1 VRFER
6 DGLAVWWGTG
16 DAPAPVDVEVG
27 RAGVSATVAAWPAH
41 PANRMTVRYRV
52 DNGADAFVDGVALR
66 TDVRRATQYFRATF
80 PTFSSGDE
88 VAYLPLLSCAGRH
101 VPEIPAAGALLPTSF
116 RLSAAPAASRG
127 SAPSQPSPAAPTA
140 TRSPFELD
148 YLGSLQLKL
157 REPELIGETPDGLLV
172 NWFWYP
178 TEGSFVG
185 PKLNA
190 TVRAL
195 GGDWMTIRH
204 DGIGLMDVRATVE
217 TSDGALIYVAYPG
230 LFDLGENGYHAFR
243 SRNWPATGPTRT
255 TPRFH
260 TADPRYVWLNRMQ
273 GLGIGEVDMRRLAYK
288 YDLYVVR

>member
-1 VRFER
+1 MRFER

-27 RAGVSATVAAWPAH
+27 RTGVTATVAAWPAH
-41 PANRMTVRYRV
+41 PANRLTVKYRV
-52 DNGADAFVDGVALR
+52 DNGSDAFVDGVAVR
-66 TDVRRATQYFRATF
+66 TDTTRATQYFRATF
-80 PTFSSGDE
+80 PTFWSGDE
-88 VAYLPLLSCAGRH
+88 VAYLPLLSCAGRQ
-101 VPEIPAAGALLPTSF
+101 VPESPASGMPLPARF
-116 RLSAAPAASRG
+116 RLTAAPAATRG
-127 SAPSQPSPAAPTA
+127 SQPATSNSAAA
-140 TRSPFELD
+140 TQRAPFELD
-148 YLGSLQLKL
+148 YLGSLRLKL

-172 NWFWYP
+172 NWYWFP

-204 DGIGLMDVRATVE
+204 DGIGLMDVRATIE

-230 LFDLGENGYHAFR
+230 IFDLGENGYDAFR
-243 SRNWPATGPTRT
+243 SRNWPASGPTRT

-260 TADPRYVWLNRMQ
+260 TADPRYVWLNRTQ
-273 GLGIGEVDMRRLAYK
+273 GLGIGEVDMRRLVYT

>member
-27 RAGVSATVAAWPAH
+27 RTGVTATVAAWPAH
-41 PANRMTVRYRV
+41 PANRLTVRYRV
-52 DNGADAFVDGVALR
+52 DNGPEAFVDGVALR
-66 TDVRRATQYFRATF
+66 TDANRATQYFRATF
-80 PTFSSGDE
+80 PTFWSGDE
-88 VAYLPLLSCAGRH
+88 VAYLPLLSCAGRQ
-101 VPEIPAAGALLPTSF
+101 VPESPSTGMPLPARF
-116 RLSAAPAASRG
+116 RLTGAPAAARG
-127 SAPSQPSPAAPTA
+127 SQAATPTA
-140 TRSPFELD
+140 TPALQRAPFELD
-148 YLGSLQLKL
+148 YLGSLRLKL

-172 NWFWYP
+172 NWYWYP

-204 DGIGLMDVRATVE
+204 DGIGLMDVRATIE
-217 TSDGALIYVAYPG
+217 TSDAALIYVAYPG
-230 LFDLGENGYHAFR
+230 IFDLGENGYEAFR
-243 SRNWPATGPTRT
+243 SRNWPARGPTRT

-260 TADPRYVWLNRMQ
+260 TADPRYTWLNRTQ
-273 GLGIGEVDMRRLAYK
+273 GLGIGEVDMRRLVYT
-288 YDLYVVR
+288 YDLYVVG